1 MKLMISRINESTVID
16 DEAKD
21 LISSFSADIVSLIRL
36 YISSLINII
45 KGRKRESR
53 RFGWVHKPLLDGL
66 SRGERIY
73 HRRLPGS
80 VQ

>member
-1 MKLMISRINESTVID
+1 MISRINESTVID

-21 LISSFSADIVSLIRL
+21 LIFSFSADIVSLIRL

-53 RFGWVHKPLLDGL
+53 RFG
-66 SRGERIY
+66 
-73 HRRLPGS
+73 
-80 VQ
+80 